1 MISLIVVWHL
11 TENFLQISYMDL
23 GPILNNCVFSWWW
36 CELRLSG
43 WMKFF
48 DMILRAKQEE
58 GWICLNV
65 FYDQTLKILSQIK
78 VQLVAGFSG
87 CRSQH
92 LRFGKKKPLF
102 ILLFASNL
110 SLFLFFLM
118 LIVWPNIKPTQKD
131 QFFLSCIA
139 SRLLV
144 NYLTVWAYSFI
155 CINMAC
161 KLDHSTAYLRRRK
174 QKEYWK
180 WSVEPLPSSFGL
192 RLASF
197 AHRIS
202 FFNNV

>member
-1 MISLIVVWHL
+1 MSKARRRMNLF
-11 TENFLQISYMDL
+11 E
-23 GPILNNCVFSWWW
+23 C
-36 CELRLSG
+36 
-43 WMKFF
+43 
-48 DMILRAKQEE
+48 
-58 GWICLNV
+58 

-92 LRFGKKKPLF
+92 LRFGEKKAAFHPPFCIKF
-102 ILLFASNL
+102 VIIHIFLL
-110 SLFLFFLM
+110 
-118 LIVWPNIKPTQKD
+118 LIVWLNIKPTQKD

-139 SRLLV
+139 SMLLV
-144 NYLTVWAYSFI
+144 NYLTVWTYSFI